1 VSDDPSCRAGSFLMK
16 FREAFGEPDRET
28 RYPVRNQITV
38 DENNSRLTN
47 NALRSTNSET
57 ITKRVLKWLSSTPDS
72 SHDIRLPETR
82 IQVKPV
88 VDGTVF
94 LPCKSCREW
103 GSQCDGRQPR
113 CTHCLDEQLMCF
125 YVAI

>member
-1 VSDDPSCRAGSFLMK
+1 MTRDAEAGSFLMK
-16 FREAFGEPDRET
+16 FREALGESDREP
-28 RYPVRNQITV
+28 RYQVRNQIIV
-38 DENNSRLTN
+38 DENSNRLSN
-47 NALRSTNSET
+47 NALRSTNPET
-57 ITKRVLKWLSSTPDS
+57 ITKRVLNWLSSTPDS

-82 IQVKPV
+82 IEVKPG
-88 VDGTVF
+88 VDDAVF

-125 YVAI
+125 YVSI

>member
-1 VSDDPSCRAGSFLMK
+1 MK
-16 FREAFGEPDRET
+16 FREALAEPDREP
-28 RYPVRNQITV
+28 RYQVRNQIIV
-38 DENNSRLTN
+38 DENNNRLSN

-57 ITKRVLKWLSSTPDS
+57 ITKRVLNWLSSTPDS
-72 SHDIRLPETR
+72 SPDLRLPETR
-82 IQVKPV
+82 IEVKPG
-88 VDGTVF
+88 VDDAVF